1 MGRLEKRKL
10 AQAGQAAMEK
20 LDLPGEI
27 ALGVPRVELVGN
39 REFYMDRH
47 KGVLSY
53 STELVEIGGGSVE
66 LDTRELRGVLGEVP
80 LDNYEV
86 IKWIEDYLK
95 EGYDSVS

>member
-1 MGRLEKRKL
+1 MGRIERRKL

-53 STELVEIGGGSVE
+53 STELVEIGGGSIAVRLMGRNLQLLAMTDDELRITGYIEKVE
-66 LDTRELRGVLGEVP
+66 LVG
-80 LDNYEV
+80 
-86 IKWIEDYLK
+86 
-95 EGYDSVS
+95 

>member
-1 MGRLEKRKL
+1 MGRIERRKL

-53 STELVEIGGGSVE
+53 STELVEIGGGSIAVRLIGRNLQLLAMTDDELRITGYIEKVE
-66 LDTRELRGVLGEVP
+66 LVG
-80 LDNYEV
+80 
-86 IKWIEDYLK
+86 
-95 EGYDSVS
+95 

>member
-1 MGRLEKRKL
+1 MGHIEKRKL

-20 LDLPGEI
+20 LDIPGEI

-53 STELVEIGGGSVE
+53 STELVEIGGGSIEVRLIGRNLQLLAMTDDELRITGYIEKVE
-66 LDTRELRGVLGEVP
+66 LVG
-80 LDNYEV
+80 
-86 IKWIEDYLK
+86 
-95 EGYDSVS
+95 

>member
-1 MGRLEKRKL
+1 MGRIEKRKL
-10 AQAGQAAMEK
+10 AQAGHTAMEK

-53 STELVEIGGGSVE
+53 STELVEIGGGSIEVRLIGRDMQLVAMTDDELRITGRIEKVE
-66 LDTRELRGVLGEVP
+66 LVG
-80 LDNYEV
+80 
-86 IKWIEDYLK
+86 
-95 EGYDSVS
+95 